1 MLSISGLFA
10 RKTDR
15 QAGLALYEH
24 IRKQARHP
32 VFYTDY
38 EVSDSLDGRFDI
50 LALHLFLVL
59 NRFPV
64 EEQEHPVL
72 RCLSDRLIDDL
83 DAALREMGV
92 GDLSV
97 PKKIKAFAK
106 ATLGRLEAYHAAFFA
121 DAPGHALERALAR
134 NVYRSEQA
142 PIAAVAAL
150 AGYCRMAVDDLATQ
164 DRQTI
169 LSGSVHFPE
178 PAALTETVSA

>member
-24 IRKQARHP
+24 IRTQARHP

-38 EVSDSLDGRFDI
+38 AVSDSLDGRFDI

-64 EEQEHPVL
+64 KEQEHPAL

-106 ATLGRLEAYHAAFFA
+106 AALGRLEAYHAALA
-121 DAPGHALERALAR
+121 DNAAGDALDRALAR

-142 PIAAVAAL
+142 PRAAVAAL
-150 AGYCRMAVDDLATQ
+150 AAYCRVAVDDLATQ
-164 DRQTI
+164 DRETI
-169 LSGSVHFPE
+169 LSGTVRFAE
-178 PAALTETVSA
+178 PATLTESVST

>member
-24 IRKQARHP
+24 IRTQARHP
-32 VFYTDY
+32 AFYTDY
-38 EVSDSLDGRFDI
+38 NVSDSLDGRFDI
-50 LALHLFLVL
+50 LVLHLFLVL

-64 EEQEHPVL
+64 DEQEHPAL

-97 PKKIKAFAK
+97 PKKIKTFAK
-106 ATLGRLEAYHAAFFA
+106 AALGRLEAYHAALSDTAAA
-121 DAPGHALERALAR
+121 DAFDRALAR

-142 PIAAVAAL
+142 QRVVVTAL
-150 AGYCRMAVDDLATQ
+150 ACYCRATVDDLSTQ
-164 DRQTI
+164 DREAI
-169 LSGSVHFPE
+169 LSGQVHFPE
-178 PAALTETVSA
+178 PAAVTETVST